1 MKILVTGGAGYL
13 GSILVEKLLLLNQHV
28 TIYDNFMYGPNSI
41 LHLISNPKL
50 KVITGDIRD
59 KKKINSEV
67 SKNDFIIHLAAVVGY
82 PACSKDEKY
91 AIETNVTGTKN
102 VFSKISKDQKFIF
115 ASTGSTYGRVQE
127 KCDEKTLISPLTLY
141 GKTKAEGEKIAG
153 KSNTVILR
161 FATVF
166 GLSPRLRLDL
176 LINDFTYKAYHE
188 KHLILYQSNYKRTFI
203 HCRDAVDFI
212 LLSIKKYSKMKGE
225 VFNVGSD
232 KLNFTKIEIANKISN
247 ATKCLIFSSDRG
259 TDPDERNY
267 EVSYKKIKKLGFNTK
282 ITVEDGIEELLKIV
296 KNIHLKNPWSN
307 A

>member
-13 GSILVEKLLLLNQHV
+13 GSILVEKLLFLNHNV
-28 TIYDNFMYGPNSI
+28 TIYDNFMYGVNSI
-41 LHLISNPKL
+41 LHLVPNPRL
-50 KVITGDIRD
+50 KIITGDVRD
-59 KKKINSEV
+59 KKKISTEV

-82 PACSKDEKY
+82 PACSKNEEY
-91 AIETNVTGTKN
+91 AIETNITGTKN
-102 VFSKISKDQKFIF
+102 IFNKISKDQKFIF

-141 GKTKAEGEKIAG
+141 GKTKAEAEKIA
-153 KSNTVILR
+153 STENTVILR

-188 KHLILYQSNYKRTFI
+188 KHLILYQSNFKRTFI
-203 HCRDAVDFI
+203 HCRDAVDSI
-212 LLSIKKYSKMKGE
+212 ILSIKKYSEMKGE
-225 VFNVGSD
+225 IFNVGSD
-232 KLNFTKIEIANKISN
+232 KLNFTKIEIANKIMK

-267 EVSYKKIKKLGFNTK
+267 EVSYKKIKKLGFDTK
-282 ITVEDGIEELLKIV
+282 INVEDGIKEILKIV
-296 KNIHLKNPWSN
+296 KNIRLQNPWSN